1 MTARVNEM
9 TMNLESVCLQK
20 LSIDAR
26 IALEKFV
33 ELSDNYESSE
43 LENQNLRKENKILQS
58 NIHNLRVHL
67 EVANSL
73 LFEMLK
79 QLNRRI
85 NNDRDISLQSDE
97 EFSKKKFNFR
107 KK

>member
-1 MTARVNEM
+1 VTARVNVI
-9 TMNLESVCLQK
+9 TMNLEKVCLQK

-43 LENQNLRKENKILQS
+43 LENRNLRKENKILQS
-58 NIHNLRVHL
+58 NVHNLRIHL
-67 EVANSL
+67 DVANSL

-85 NNDRDISLQSDE
+85 NDISLQSDE

>member
-1 MTARVNEM
+1 VTARVNVI
-9 TMNLESVCLQK
+9 TMNLEKVCLQK

-43 LENQNLRKENKILQS
+43 LENRNLRKENKILQS
-58 NIHNLRVHL
+58 NVHNLRIHL
-67 EVANSL
+67 DVANSL

-85 NNDRDISLQSDE
+85 NDISLQSDE
-97 EFSKKKFNFR
+97 EFSKKKFNFW

>member
-1 MTARVNEM
+1 MTARVNVI
-9 TMNLESVCLQK
+9 TMNLEKVCLQK

-43 LENQNLRKENKILQS
+43 LENRNLRKENKILQS
-58 NIHNLRVHL
+58 NVHNLRIHL
-67 EVANSL
+67 DVANSL

-85 NNDRDISLQSDE
+85 NDISLQSDE